1 MDTIQHQAS
10 IMHQAGHCI
19 KPHIETVDFPGD
31 TGAQFDD
38 KIFMDSWTVNSPVL
52 TSWRRK
58 IKSKEKRDHI
68 IINDMIWFDHIV
80 SYLVFLALG

>member
-31 TGAQFDD
+31 TGDAMRWQDFHGL
-38 KIFMDSWTVNSPVL
+38 MDRP
-52 TSWRRK
+52 
-58 IKSKEKRDHI
+58 
-68 IINDMIWFDHIV
+68 
-80 SYLVFLALG
+80 